1 MILIFMMEESMRQFR
16 YFCLAVAILSPAV
29 LNAGQIYG
37 SITSAGK
44 GVPKATV
51 EINCSGTTTKGVT
64 SADGS
69 YRINV
74 THEGQCTLSMP
85 DYAGQPSAA
94 IFSNPNPSAYNFE
107 LVRRSDG
114 NYELRRR

>member
-1 MILIFMMEESMRQFR
+1 MRQFR
-16 YFCLAVAILSPAV
+16 FFCLAIALLIAAV
-29 LNAGQIYG
+29 LYAGQIYG
-37 SITSAGK
+37 SIASAGK
-44 GVPKATV
+44 GVGKATIQ
-51 EINCSGTTTKGVT
+51 INCGGATTSGVT
-64 SADGS
+64 AADGS

-74 THEGQCTLSMP
+74 GQEGQCTLSLP
-85 DYAGQPSAA
+85 DYAGQPSAV